1 LNNSCE
7 YSQYHYYTHCDSC
20 ERNFHDYCDCF
31 GNSLGRFKRFNWGN
45 FEDKKCDECGCLK
58 ESHKIGHYHWI
69 KKTVNK
75 KMDNSQQIQEE
86 RDRTEREKQRYLE
99 EMNQKKN
106 SKFIRRTKKKYSRT
120 RTN

>member
-1 LNNSCE
+1 
-7 YSQYHYYTHCDSC
+7 
-20 ERNFHDYCDCF
+20 
-31 GNSLGRFKRFNWGN
+31 
-45 FEDKKCDECGCLK
+45 
-58 ESHKIGHYHWI
+58 
-69 KKTVNK
+69 
-75 KMDNSQQIQEE
+75 MDNSQQIQEE